1 MQPSYPTEKELLKT
15 ILEPLLEDF
24 QHWFGRSRNLLES
37 ERISFLSDQK
47 QADLLERVKESQ
59 KEVST
64 AQILF
69 QATDGQAGVDMK
81 VVLPWHKLVGEC
93 WDVAKKWRSLKNQGP
108 QNLN

>member
-24 QHWFGRSRNLLES
+24 QHWFERFRNLLES
-37 ERISFLSDQK
+37 EKLSFLSDQE
-47 QADLLERVKESQ
+47 QAELLTRVKQSQ

-69 QATDGQAGVDMK
+69 QATEGQAGVDMK
-81 VVLPWHKLVGEC
+81 VVLPWHKLVTKC
-93 WDVAKKWRSLKNQGP
+93 WDVANQWRSLKNDSP

>member
-1 MQPSYPTEKELLKT
+1 MQSSQPTDKQLLKT

-37 ERISFLSDQK
+37 ERISFLSDQE
-47 QADLLERVKESQ
+47 QAELLERVKQSQ

-69 QATDGQAGVDMK
+69 QATEGQAGVDMK
-81 VVLPWHKLVGEC
+81 VVLPWHKLVAEC
-93 WDVAKKWRSLKNQGP
+93 WDVAKRWRYLKNNSP
-108 QNLN
+108 EDLN